1 MIQNKIVVRYQD
13 GRINKGMTS
22 DFFPNKDLFHL
33 SPVNALP
40 EAKPITV
47 SIRELKAVFF
57 VKTLEGNREYK
68 DKKEFEANKTVAGR
82 KIRVIF
88 KDGEVLAGTTH
99 GYQPNRPGFFIHPA
113 DPQSNNERC
122 FVISAATQEVS
133 FI

>member
-13 GRINKGMTS
+13 GRISKGVTG

-33 SPVNALP
+33 FPVNALP
-40 EAKPITV
+40 GTKPIKV
-47 SIRELKAVFF
+47 SIQELKAVFF
-57 VKTLEGNREYK
+57 VKTFEGNPEYN
-68 DKKEFEANKTVAGR
+68 DKKELEADKKVVGR

-88 KDGEVLAGTTH
+88 KDGEVLVGTTH
-99 GYQPNRPGFFIHPA
+99 GYQPGRPGFFIQPA
-113 DPQSNNERC
+113 DPQSNNDRC

>member
-13 GRINKGMTS
+13 GRINKGVTS
-22 DFFPNKDLFHL
+22 DFFPDKDSFHL

-40 EAKPITV
+40 ETKPITV
-47 SIRELKAVFF
+47 SIQGLKAVFF
-57 VKTLEGNREYK
+57 VRTFEGNREYK
-68 DKKEFEANKTVAGR
+68 DKKEFEADKAVAGR

-88 KDGEVLAGTTH
+88 KDGEVLVGTTH
-99 GYQPNRPGFFIHPA
+99 GYQPGRPGFFLHMA
-113 DPQSNNERC
+113 DHQSNNERC

>member
-13 GRINKGMTS
+13 GRISKGVTS
-22 DFFPNKDLFHL
+22 DFFPNKDLFHF
-33 SPVNALP
+33 SPVNAP
-40 EAKPITV
+40 PGTKSIQV
-47 SIRELKAVFF
+47 SIQELKAVFF
-57 VKTLEGNREYK
+57 VKTFEGNPEYK
-68 DKKEFEANKTVAGR
+68 DKKELEANGKVVGR

-88 KDGEVLAGTTH
+88 KDGEVLVGTTH